1 MDDATNRI
9 LTQVGAGTPMGEL
22 LRRYWHPVAAV
33 AELEDHATKP
43 LRLLGED
50 LVLYRDLGGRHG
62 LIDRHC
68 AHRRADLARGI
79 VEERG
84 LRCHYHGWCYDH
96 TGRCTEQPFEDTAE
110 PGSGFRERIRLKAY
124 KVEALAGLLWAYLGP
139 EPAPL
144 VPNWEPFT
152 WANGFAQV
160 VFSEVPCNWLQA
172 QENSADPVHFE
183 WLHDNW
189 GARLRGNRG
198 SYAPRHLRLEFEE
211 FEHGIVYKRIRE
223 GADESNPLWT
233 VGRVCLWPNA
243 LFTGN
248 HIEWRVPMDDATT
261 LSVGWFFSRV
271 PAEREPY
278 VQKRVPYWTS
288 PAKDPA
294 TGRWIT
300 SHLMNQDFA
309 AWAGQGTVADRSREH
324 LGRSDRGIIMMRRR
338 FLADLDLIA
347 KGAGDPKGIVRD
359 SRVNA
364 CVALP
369 AAGRE
374 AFTRGLTRA
383 ERERLGRDG
392 VLGGAGQREFAWLAG
407 QPEEIRDAWR
417 DAMGLD

>member
-1 MDDATNRI
+1 VAGDENRI
-9 LTQVGAGTPMGEL
+9 LTEVGAGTPMGGL

-33 AELEDHATKP
+33 AELEDHPVKP
-43 LRLLGED
+43 VRLLGEG
-50 LVLYRDLGGRHG
+50 LALYRDRSGQYG

-68 AHRRADLARGI
+68 AHRRADLASGI
-79 VEERG
+79 VEAHG

-96 TGRCTEQPFEDTAE
+96 TGRCIEQPYEDAAD
-110 PGSGFRERIRLKAY
+110 PASRYKERIRLKAY

-152 WANGFAQV
+152 WANGFVQV
-160 VFSEVPCNWLQA
+160 VFSEVPCNWFQA

-189 GARLRGNRG
+189 GARLRGEG
-198 SYAPRHLRLEFEE
+198 GPYSPRHLRLEFEE
-211 FEHGIVYKRIRE
+211 FDYGIVYKRIRE
-223 GADESNPLWT
+223 GQGETNPLWT

-248 HIEWRVPMDDATT
+248 HFEWRVPMDDATT

-278 VQKRVPYWTS
+278 VQKRIPYWTS
-288 PAKDPA
+288 PVRDAQ

-300 SHLMNQDFA
+300 THLMNQDFL
-309 AWAGQGTVADRSREH
+309 AWAGQGTVADRGQEH

-338 FLADLDLIA
+338 FLADLEGIA
-347 KGAGDPKGIVRD
+347 AGRDPKAVIRD
-359 SRVNA
+359 RGVNA
-364 CVALP
+364 CVPLP
-369 AAGRE
+369 VAGRE
-374 AFTRGLTRA
+374 AFTRGLTRE
-383 ERERLGRDG
+383 ERQRLARDG
-392 VLGGAGQREFAWLAG
+392 VLGGAAQREFAWLAG
-407 QPEEIRDAWR
+407 QPDDVRRAWH
-417 DAMGLD
+417 DAMGWS